1 MSTTEFEQASWATDA
16 FRPVNGKTAV
26 MFRAV
31 QKKDNFQT
39 TQQGRPVF
47 REVIHI
53 VKIPADQMLRIDQPV
68 TEADKEEYPAEWA
81 RYMATKETRVL
92 GTPIENWHAITDTQ
106 KAEFKAMGVHTIEQF
121 ASLPDSWGIKMMGFD
136 RWRQMARTFVE
147 SGKDAELVSRIRKEA
162 DDKAAEMQA
171 QIDELKALIEG
182 QSGNRNKR

>member
-1 MSTTEFEQASWATDA
+1 MSTTEFLEASWATDG
-16 FRPVNGKTAV
+16 FRPVNGKTVV

-39 TQQGRPVF
+39 TAQGRPVF

-81 RYMATKETRVL
+81 RYVATKETRVL
-92 GTPIENWHAITDTQ
+92 GTPIDNWHAITETQ
-106 KAEFKAMGVHTIEQF
+106 KAEFKAMGVQTIEQF

-162 DDKAAEMQA
+162 DDKAASMQA
-171 QIDELKALIEG
+171 QIDELKAMLSDHKG
-182 QSGNRNKR
+182 RK